1 MQFLYNIILN
11 NIKILNNS
19 LTKGNEAM
27 YIYVI
32 LRSEVKNSGSYSDFK
47 YLFFLLYV

>member
-1 MQFLYNIILN
+1 MYTYLLN
-11 NIKILNNS
+11 SKNKIQVK
-19 LTKGNEAM
+19 KGNEAM
-27 YIYVI
+27 FVI

>member
-1 MQFLYNIILN
+1 MHTYLLN
-11 NIKILNNS
+11 SKNKIQVK
-19 LTKGNEAM
+19 KGNEAM

>member
-1 MQFLYNIILN
+1 MYTYLLN
-11 NIKILNNS
+11 SKNKIQVK
-19 LTKGNEAM
+19 KGNEAM
-27 YIYVI
+27 YICYYVI